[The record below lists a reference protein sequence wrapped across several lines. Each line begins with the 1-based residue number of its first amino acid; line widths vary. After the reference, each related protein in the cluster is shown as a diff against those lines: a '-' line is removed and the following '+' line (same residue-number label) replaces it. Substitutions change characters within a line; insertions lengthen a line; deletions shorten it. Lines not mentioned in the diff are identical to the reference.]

1 METSDFVIFHYPTS
15 YPTSYAYNF
24 INTPKPYTSF
34 SISSFVSLNLPKKKK
49 EKKISMDNH
58 HDAWGRY
65 AVERGCP
72 SDEGMNGV
80 ASSSRNSPFL
90 GTVDDMQLL
99 ESGLFRKQYGD
110 YYVGGD
116 GKSVDPRLLSLLEFF
131 RELFVRRRELFRNIF
146 PGLHDEFVEVSKK
159 VGGVVAQVQEN
170 RRRAPTTV
178 QRSLS
183 VGSPRT
189 PSGKRGEPPLRL
201 ERFKVRTVILAAGVG
216 QGGKGGGGG
225 GQQGSGASK

>member
-1 METSDFVIFHYPTS
+1 
-15 YPTSYAYNF
+15 
-24 INTPKPYTSF
+24 
-34 SISSFVSLNLPKKKK
+34 
-49 EKKISMDNH
+49 MDNH
-58 HDAWGRY
+58 HDAWERY

-72 SDEGMNGV
+72 SDEGMNDV
-80 ASSSRNSPFL
+80 ASRSRNSPFL

-116 GKSVDPRLLSLLEFF
+116 DYFRFQGKDGKSVDPRLLSLLEFF
-131 RELFVRRRELFRNIF
+131 RELFVRRRELFKKIF

-159 VGGVVAQVQEN
+159 VGGVVAHVQEN
-170 RRRAPTTV
+170 RRRAPMTV

-201 ERFKVRTVILAAGVG
+201 ERFKVRTVTLAAGVG
-216 QGGKGGGGG
+216 QGGKSGGGG
-225 GQQGSGASK
+225 GQQGSGVSK